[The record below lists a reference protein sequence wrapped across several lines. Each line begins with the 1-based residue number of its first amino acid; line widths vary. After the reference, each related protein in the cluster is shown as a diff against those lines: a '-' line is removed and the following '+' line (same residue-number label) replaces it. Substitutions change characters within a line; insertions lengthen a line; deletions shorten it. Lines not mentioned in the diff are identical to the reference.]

1 MHRNARLS
9 IKLFIVRERQQS
21 ALPCSVSTA
30 RYSPKIHDSFF
41 LFFRKS
47 CHTRGHLIL
56 GLVAVNNE
64 MYFEIYNNNSF
75 TFYTVINI
83 VKFIVEF
90 VRSIWFSFSLH
101 AKIEERCNPVL
112 EQKIR

>member
-41 LFFRKS
+41 LFSRKS
-47 CHTRGHLIL
+47 CHTRGHLIP

-64 MYFEIYNNNSF
+64 IYFEIYNNNSF

-83 VKFIVEF
+83 EQIH
-90 VRSIWFSFSLH
+90 RRICSIWFFFSLH